1 MEVEM
6 AQVIHDQIL
15 ESVIVLRES
24 LAIDGS
30 NDIPGWAQDIH
41 HALGQLVN
49 AVSDNVRGAEH
60 TADKLGDIN
69 PDVQNTA
76 ATDRHVENA
85 REKMIKLGEK
95 AHELRAEIRQTPP
108 RRTLEMI
115 QLRLR
120 GEELV
125 AAIEKV
131 RKADDKF
138 FLDAMNSNPGAGE

>member
-1 MEVEM
+1 MT
-6 AQVIHDQIL
+6 QVIHDQIL
-15 ESVIVLRES
+15 ESVIVLREA
-24 LAIDGS
+24 LAHDGS
-30 NDIPGWAQDIH
+30 EDVPSWAQDVH

-49 AVSDNVRGAEH
+49 AVSDSVRGAEQ
-60 TADKLGDIN
+60 TAAKLGDIN

-85 REKMIKLGEK
+85 RAKMIKLGEK

-108 RRTLEMI
+108 RRTLDMI
-115 QLRLR
+115 QMRLR
-120 GEELV
+120 GEQLA

-138 FLDAMNSNPGAGE
+138 FLDTMNSNPGAGE